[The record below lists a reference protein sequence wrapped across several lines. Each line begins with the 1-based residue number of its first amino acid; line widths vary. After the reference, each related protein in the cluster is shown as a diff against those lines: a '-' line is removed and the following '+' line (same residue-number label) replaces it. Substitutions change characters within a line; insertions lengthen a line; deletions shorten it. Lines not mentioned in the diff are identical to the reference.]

1 MLAAWHRTKTRDCST
16 MLSPAQDEIPVL
28 IINLAR
34 ARERRRKMES
44 SLGELGVRFSFLPAV
59 DGSQLSPEV
68 WTKLQVRP
76 CLRDYGRAL
85 SANEIGC
92 VASYLKALKSIADG
106 LDPYVCVLEDD
117 ASPTPIFPFVLSRRW
132 LDALP
137 RFDILRLVSQPDRL
151 RKSPYLPVAN
161 LECHDIVA
169 PVHKGFLSTGQ
180 IITRESATRLLARL
194 VPVTAPIDNMLYRD
208 PVIPLRVLE
217 MRPGAVFVAG
227 HESQMDGRIEA
238 IERARQDRR
247 PRDVVRR
254 IVSKEMTRLNDWRTF
269 IGFWGFKSVVAMR
282 WPFFLNSELS

>member
-1 MLAAWHRTKTRDCST
+1 
-16 MLSPAQDEIPVL
+16 
-28 IINLAR
+28 
-34 ARERRRKMES
+34 
-44 SLGELGVRFSFLPAV
+44 
-59 DGSQLSPEV
+59 
-68 WTKLQVRP
+68 
-76 CLRDYGRAL
+76 
-85 SANEIGC
+85 
-92 VASYLKALKSIADG
+92 
-106 LDPYVCVLEDD
+106 
-117 ASPTPIFPFVLSRRW
+117 
-132 LDALP
+132 
-137 RFDILRLVSQPDRL
+137 
-151 RKSPYLPVAN
+151 
-161 LECHDIVA
+161 
-169 PVHKGFLSTGQ
+169 VHKGFLSTGQ